1 MNLNNIDLSKY
12 YEIAIE
18 WAMNYT
24 PKIIGAILTLW
35 IWFKIINFVIKIAD
49 KAMTKWKVDKAL
61 KKFIESIISAV
72 LKVLLL
78 LTAAWMVGI
87 QTTSFIAILGA
98 AGLAIGMALSG
109 TLQNFAGWVMIL
121 LFKPF
126 KIWDFIEVWG
136 ISWTV
141 NEIQI
146 FNTYLLTLDKRTI
159 IIPNSEISGKTLTNF
174 TTVWKRLVEFNI
186 GVWYESDIDLVK
198 KTLEE
203 IAKND
208 KRVIVEE
215 WINVFLAELADSAVN
230 FKLRVV
236 VETPNYWPVYFDIL
250 EDIKRTFDKKGIS
263 FPFPQRD
270 VHIYNEEVG
279 KSKF

>member
-61 KKFIESIISAV
+61 KKFIESIISAI
-72 LKVLLL
+72 LKVLLI
-78 LTAAWMVGI
+78 LTAAWMI
-87 QTTSFIAILGA
+87 WIETTSFIAILGA

-126 KIWDFIEVWG
+126 KIWDFIDVNWY
-136 ISWTV
+136 SWV
-141 NEIQI
+141 VDQIQI
-146 FNTYLLTLDKRTI
+146 FNTYLLTADKKTI
-159 IIPNSEISGKTLTNF
+159 IIPNSEISGKTLINY

-186 GVWYESDIDLVK
+186 WVSYDSDIDLVK
-198 KTLEE
+198 ETLEK
-203 IAKND
+203 IAKKD
-208 KRVIVEE
+208 KRVISKE
-215 WINVFLAELADSAVN
+215 WIPIFLAELADSAVI
-230 FKLRVV
+230 FKMRVTV
-236 VETPNYWPVYFDIL
+236 KTPDYWPVYFDIL

-270 VHIYNEEVG
+270 VHLYNE
-279 KSKF
+279 K